1 MAYNL
6 RTGLI
11 GSGDIDVNVS
21 LNNLNAANITSGVFG
36 SALIPTLGDAK
47 LSDLDAA
54 KLTGTLSAD
63 RIASGSISDAKLSL
77 GAGSIA
83 KDRVN
88 ESGAWAETEIPTL
101 PKSKIDPNHD
111 TQWDVADLPGSI
123 PTSKLATFVE
133 GDIPNL
139 SATKITSGT
148 FASADR
154 IPTLPSSK
162 IDPATTFAK
171 SMINTAGEWPLGD
184 IPDLPATKITSGLF
198 DIARIPGL
206 SAGYITS
213 GQLDAARIPDLS
225 ATKITS
231 DTLNAARIPNLD
243 AAKITSGTIDSARLP
258 STHDILDYNAING
271 DYLVNSIGNTY
282 ATIDSSLRSNNVVT
296 VPSSAM
302 IEVSLTL
309 YYNGLSSSSYNL
321 LGRLVDG
328 GTDYEYVDQ
337 VINNANLSQ
346 STDNTL
352 VAEGASSPSGYTT
365 VKWTLKFASSQVG
378 DDIDIEPQLKV
389 DYPGATIAVRSGLNT
404 SSGVCFPS
412 TIFKITALPTTTSM
426 LMYSGF

>member
-21 LNNLNAANITSGVFG
+21 LSGLTAANITSGVFD
-36 SALIPTLGDAK
+36 SARIPTLDNSK
-47 LSDLDAA
+47 ISDLDAA
-54 KLTGTLSAD
+54 KLTGT
-63 RIASGSISDAKLSL
+63 IASGRLNLLHTD
-77 GAGSIA
+77 
-83 KDRVN
+83 
-88 ESGAWAETEIPTL
+88 IPTL
-101 PKSKIDPNHD
+101 PKTHIETDNTWQVSEIP
-111 TQWDVADLPGSI
+111 SI
-123 PTSKLATFVE
+123 PSDKITSLVATKLTGEIDDAR
-133 GDIPNL
+133 IPNL
-139 SATKITSGT
+139 SATRITSGT
-148 FASADR
+148 FASSDR

-184 IPDLPATKITSGLF
+184 IPDLPATKVTSGLF

-282 ATIDSSLRSNNVVT
+282 TTIDSSLRSNNVVT

-309 YYNGLSSSSYNL
+309 YYNGLSSYNL